1 MMLPGSL
8 ALSGGL
14 IVGDPSSFSVTRS
27 RRFVAASATK
37 PSSVDCLNATANGLV
52 LNSFLPAGSKLTPTF
67 MLRVLNASVS
77 ASMSIVERQ
86 LCTLTLKRNGP
97 FGDEQVPGT

>member
-14 IVGDPSSFSVTRS
+14 IGGDRSSFSVTRS
-27 RRFVAASATK
+27 RRFVAPTAMN
-37 PSSVDCLNATANGLV
+37 PSSADCLNATANGLV
-52 LNSFLPAGSKLTPTF
+52 LNSFLPTGSKLTPTF
-67 MLRVLNASVS
+67 MLSVVNASAFS
-77 ASMSIVERQ
+77 LMSIVDRQ
-86 LCTLTLKRNGP
+86 LCTLTLKRKGP